1 MSASEKLES
10 LLNYLKLNAKT
21 FSEKLEYGRPQL
33 MYDIQKGKTKRISP
47 ELADKITSVF
57 PEINRSWLLADEGPM
72 LNTEAESTP
81 TTIDKEP
88 SATYIPLIPADAFAG
103 PIARLLENGVTDS
116 DCRSII
122 SPVAGAEMAIPVS
135 GDSMEPAIHDGSIL
149 YIARIND
156 RAFIPWGNVMVVDT
170 ENGALVKE
178 LYPVEGDNSVIQA
191 RSLNTKY
198 PPFNIPKLSIRG
210 IYRVLGIA
218 KFHTTL

>member
-1 MSASEKLES
+1 MSASEKLDC
-10 LLNYLKLNAKT
+10 LLKHLKLNAKT
-21 FSEKLEYGRPQL
+21 FSERLGYARPQL
-33 MYDIQKGKTKRISP
+33 MYDIQKGKTKRISS

-57 PEINRSWLLADEGPM
+57 PEINPSWLLADKGPM
-72 LNTEAESTP
+72 LNTEEESTP
-81 TTIDKEP
+81 TTADKELL
-88 SATYIPLIPADAFAG
+88 ATYIPLIPADAFAG
-103 PIARLLENGVTDS
+103 PIARLLETGVTDN

-135 GDSMEPAIHDGSIL
+135 GDSMEPTIHDGSIL

-156 RAFIPWGNVMVVDT
+156 RAFIPWGNIMVVDT

-178 LYPVEGDNSVIQA
+178 LYPVDNDNSVLQA
-191 RSLNTKY
+191 RSLNAKY
-198 PPFNIPKLSIRG
+198 PPFNIPKSSIRG

>member
-1 MSASEKLES
+1 MNNDLIERLKELMAYYN
-10 LLNYLKLNAKT
+10 LNQSDFA
-21 FSEKLEYGRPQL
+21 
-33 MYDIQKGKTKRISP
+33 KRIGVRQPNLSAILNGERP
-47 ELADKITSVF
+47 CGQGMINKILLSF
-57 PEINRSWLLADEGPM
+57 DINKSWLLNGDAPM
-72 LNTEAESTP
+72 LNPQSDIKPDVAYK
-81 TTIDKEP
+81 DP
-88 SATYIPLIPADAFAG
+88 SAITYIPLIPADAFAG

-149 YIARIND
+149 YIGRIND
-156 RAFIPWGNVMVVDT
+156 RAFIPWGNIMVVDT

-198 PPFNIPKLSIRG
+198 PPFNIPKSSIRG